1 LLHFAVLRNLLES
14 ELIAYHSLHL
24 QHFGDLLFRQEIDLQ
39 IQVIAML
46 GALAHAVLF
55 HQDRCGQQTLRVYF

>member
-1 LLHFAVLRNLLES
+1 V
-14 ELIAYHSLHL
+14 IAYHSLHL

-46 GALAHAVLF
+46 GAAGSCGSVTSGQMWTADATGVFLNWKFKPLADA
-55 HQDRCGQQTLRVYF
+55 RG